1 MKKLISIIMAV
12 VLAMSVCSVMATA
25 ADSDVS
31 LTDGKLIL
39 ATGSEKGTAAK
50 FAFGET
56 VYGEISEDEIACYS
70 IFAEEAENTKI
81 SLRSSE
87 KVEITIENSDGT
99 YSTTLTNNTS
109 FDAPVILSDG
119 YYFITIKNYVEAPAD
134 NEGEDEGEGTP
145 EGTPEG
151 AAADADTV
159 TEFYFSVTRDEMPE
173 LFVNI
178 NKKEAELTSGE
189 SVQLELSDCTVDN
202 LNYFWRVFDD
212 PATKIDEN
220 EVASVT
226 PDGLVTIKM
235 TNPSFTSDTTIK
247 VQAVIYYG
255 NAELTK
261 SCTIKAIPA
270 NIFLNPYFDTSDE
283 YCLKLGV
290 DAYRGIEATTNLAD
304 GTLKWENG
312 DEAVAT
318 VSEAGKITATG
329 IGTTTVKVTL
339 YDKDGNKILSNSI
352 KVVVS
357 DNYTSVMGVTLDA
370 HTASVRANESFALTY
385 KFETLPDNG
394 KAPSNSKVTFISSNP
409 EIATVDVDGNV
420 TGVAEGTAT
429 ITIVTED
436 GSYTDECKVTVTKGI
451 PNWLMVIVAP
461 LRLIYNLILMILGK

>member
-25 ADSDVS
+25 ADSDIS

-56 VYGEISEDEIACYS
+56 VYGEIAEDEVACYS
-70 IFAEEAENTKI
+70 IYVDEAQDVKL
-81 SLRSSE
+81 SLRASE
-87 KVEITIENSDGT
+87 KVEISIEKSDGT
-99 YSTTLTNNTS
+99 DATTFSKDSSYNKTIT
-109 FDAPVILSDG
+109 LSND
-119 YYFITIKNYVEAPAD
+119 YYYITIKNYVEA
-134 NEGEDEGEGTP
+134 NGEEDDDINTDFDEGQLT
-145 EGTPEG
+145 
-151 AAADADTV
+151 AADVADDAKV
-159 TEFYFSVTRDEMPE
+159 TEFFFCVASDDMPE

-189 SVQLELSDCTVDN
+189 SVQLELSDCTVEN
-202 LNYFWRVFDD
+202 LNYYWRVFDD
-212 PATKIDEN
+212 PETKIDEN

-247 VQAVIYYG
+247 VQAVIYYN

-290 DAYRGIEATTNLAD
+290 GAYRGIEATTNLAD